1 MKLALL
7 GVGTAG
13 TRILNQL
20 IVAEDETG
28 RNFTNGNVV
37 AFNTTPAAFGEET
50 AIPAEREIVIGDTH
64 PAVNQQAV
72 GFSTDTPPV
81 DSEIDH
87 TPESEESS
95 AVGQP
100 TGVDGDP
107 DTGAAV
113 ANDELPEI
121 RRALDMI
128 DDTEVDAVMLI
139 AGLGGGTGAG
149 VGSVV
154 LEELQAVYE
163 IPVYVLGALPT
174 NSESDRRA
182 QTAARAVRTM
192 VPMADSMLP
201 IDNEAWHRNAKPLD
215 QQYETINDAIATRIV
230 SLFAAGETD
239 PTVVSEMRIDPADVR
254 RTLAVGGL
262 SSIGYATYELEI
274 ESEGW
279 LKKLK
284 RLLGF
289 DVEEDDSISDAVV
302 IKQLVREALNSK
314 LTLPCSIASTDR
326 VLVIL
331 SGPPKQISR
340 KGFETGRYLLEEETE
355 TVEVL
360 AGDEPARAAEKI
372 TATVL
377 FSNVTDVPRIEE
389 IQDRAAACEI
399 EPEPQQT
406 TESHSFEFT
415 GETESDGVESAD
427 SESALTDGE
436 SQEST
441 TAGENQASATDDDPS
456 KESVEADGQDAEPTA
471 ADGDGQNT
479 EPVDKNDH

>member
-13 TRILNQL
+13 TRILDRL

-37 AFNTTPAAFGEET
+37 TFNTTPEAFGEET
-50 AIPAEREIVIGDTH
+50 AIPDEREVVIGDTH

-72 GFSTDTPPV
+72 SFSTD
-81 DSEIDH
+81 E
-87 TPESEESS
+87 PEPTTEESQIEAAADTEES
-95 AVGQP
+95 PVSQP
-100 TGVDGDP
+100 TGVDGNP

-113 ANDELPEI
+113 AKDELPEI

-128 DDTEVDAVMLI
+128 DDTEVDAAMLI

-149 VGSVV
+149 VGSVL
-154 LEELQAVYE
+154 LEELQEIYE

-174 NSESDRRA
+174 NAESDRRA
-182 QTAARAVRTM
+182 QTAARAIRTM
-192 VPMADSMLP
+192 VPMADSVLP

-230 SLFAAGETD
+230 SLFAAGESD
-239 PTVVSEMRIDPADVR
+239 PTIVSEMRIDPADVR
-254 RTLAVGGL
+254 RTLDVGGL
-262 SSIGYATYELEI
+262 SSIGYETYELDLDS
-274 ESEGW
+274 ESW
-279 LKKLK
+279 LTKLK

-289 DVEEDDSISDAVV
+289 DVEKAESISDAVV

-331 SGPPKQISR
+331 SGPPNQISR

-360 AGDEPARAAEKI
+360 AGDEPARSAEKI

-377 FSNVTDVPRIEE
+377 FSNVTDVPRIDELQE
-389 IQDRAAACEI
+389 RAAACEI

-406 TESHSFEFT
+406 AESHSFEFAT
-415 GETESDGVESAD
+415 DSEELESAKTESA
-427 SESALTDGE
+427 ATDGE
-436 SQEST
+436 GEDAAVSTDSDSQS
-441 TAGENQASATDDDPS
+441 
-456 KESVEADGQDAEPTA
+456 
-471 ADGDGQNT
+471 T